1 MSLLIKIEHLSEDP
15 EIRELRK
22 FFWELEGRKFTHTIE
37 ELGLRFG
44 IHRTQVPKTVFANSR
59 AFFAEYTCRVDFKRR
74 ILNEVRLPLRVM
86 GRQDLI
92 DPENG

>member
-15 EIRELRK
+15 KIRELCKLFR
-22 FFWELEGRKFTHTIE
+22 ELEGRKFTHTIE
-37 ELGLRFG
+37 EPGLRFG
-44 IHRTQVPKTVFANSR
+44 IHRTQVPKTVFANSQ
-59 AFFAEYTCRVDFKRR
+59 AFFAEHACRVDSKRR
-74 ILNEVRLPLRVM
+74 VLNEVGLPLRVM